1 MTNLD
6 IKHDVDKHL
15 FYVKVKGGNAELKYD
30 RHKDNYLVY
39 KETVVPNE
47 SRHLGVGSALVE
59 HALDFAKN
67 RGLKVVPTCSFV
79 ASYINAHPQYKDIV
93 K

>member
-15 FYVKVKGGNAELKYD
+15 FFVKVKGGNAELKYD

-47 SRHLGVGSALVE
+47 SRKMGVGSALAK
-59 HALDFAKN
+59 HALDFAKD
-67 RGLKVVPTCSFV
+67 RDLKIVPTCSFV
-79 ASYINAHPQYKDIV
+79 ESFIDEHEEYQEIV

>member
-6 IKHDVDKHL
+6 IKHDIDKHL
-15 FYVKVKGGNAELKYD
+15 FFVKVKGGNAELKYD

-39 KETVVPNE
+39 KETVVPSE
-47 SRHLGVGSALVE
+47 SQHLGVGSALAE
-59 HALDFAKN
+59 HALNFAKD
-67 RGLKVVPTCSFV
+67 RDLKVVPTCSFIEW
-79 ASYINAHPQYKDIV
+79 YIKEHDQFQSIV

>member
-39 KETVVPNE
+39 KETVVPSE

-67 RGLKVVPTCSFV
+67 RGLNVVPTCSFV